1 MNNSIRIQNPAPSRP
16 TGLTQLVLGSDQ
28 ATNIALLLPMI
39 AHLSWQDDSRWLTW
53 IAPQGIDRAL
63 LERFGVNSRCVRL
76 IHPRQSDA
84 CRWIAWEALA
94 SGTSHTVVVAP
105 ETLNER
111 ELQALEGA
119 ARTGEAQ
126 AIVLQTRPDHWR

>member
-1 MNNSIRIQNPAPSRP
+1 MNNTIRLQAPPATRPS
-16 TGLTQLVLGSDQ
+16 GLTQLVLGSDQ
-28 ATNIALLLPMI
+28 QTNLALLLPMI

-53 IAPQGIDRAL
+53 IAPKGIDRGL

-76 IHPRQSDA
+76 IHPRRSDA

-105 ETLNER
+105 EQLSER
-111 ELQALEGA
+111 DLQALEGA
-119 ARTGEAQ
+119 AQTGEAQ